1 MRRVAVLSGRPPRNE
16 ASIEAMRAT
25 AQRLAVE
32 LTVIEADSPRA
43 AYVVQILRGTP
54 PGELPIETPTH
65 FESVVNKKTAASL
78 GVDLPPETLIRAD
91 EVIE

>member
-1 MRRVAVLSGRPPRNE
+1 MRRV
-16 ASIEAMRAT
+16 
-25 AQRLAVE
+25 
-32 LTVIEADSPRA
+32 A